1 MPLPLSANT
10 NNFNENPKNTECLMD
25 LRVGMALRG
34 FSIQEYHDS
43 AEKTENKFKSFHE
56 LVQELRLRV

>member
-1 MPLPLSANT
+1 
-10 NNFNENPKNTECLMD
+10 MD